1 MLESQGSFYFVN
13 RQFSC
18 SLLSSIRPRGRNQCA
33 LWGPGQETEGLR
45 KQGQLSW
52 PFRCF
57 GLCVLRTRNLT
68 VACGRGQPR
77 CGAPGWAEGP
87 PPPPRDSSDGWLF
100 THQVTGVQG
109 AFCCTRWWIFTKLPG
124 RFFFLLFLDLDVTVW
139 WVRQQAL
146 LLEL

>member
-1 MLESQGSFYFVN
+1 MKINDKMLESQGSFYFVN

-87 PPPPRDSSDGWLF
+87 PLLRPGTPLMAGYLP
-100 THQVTGVQG
+100 
-109 AFCCTRWWIFTKLPG
+109 TK
-124 RFFFLLFLDLDVTVW
+124 
-139 WVRQQAL
+139 
-146 LLEL
+146 